1 MSKDTSQVRALCVT
15 EFCEL
20 GTVPETVKF
29 EMIQG
34 PPPPKGDEVH
44 IQVKA
49 ASINVGECSGDI

>member
-1 MSKDTSQVRALCVT
+1 MSKGASKVRALCVT
-15 EFCEL
+15 EFCDI

-34 PPPPKGDEVH
+34 PPPPKGAEVH

-49 ASINVGECSGDI
+49 ASINVGE